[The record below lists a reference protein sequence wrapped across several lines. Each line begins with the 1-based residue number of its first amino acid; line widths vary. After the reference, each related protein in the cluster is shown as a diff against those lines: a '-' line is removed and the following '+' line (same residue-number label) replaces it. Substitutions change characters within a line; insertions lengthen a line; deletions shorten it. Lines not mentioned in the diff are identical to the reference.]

1 MRCCNVGSI
10 VLVLVSLYV
19 RTLDGREHWC
29 IEFPRWSPIYSLF
42 SDFGSK
48 IPEESAMPDRT
59 FGGIVRAYA
68 LPLPE
73 LLSLT
78 QTEEEEAQTELYDA
92 KLRAFSYGRAGLIV
106 V

>member
-1 MRCCNVGSI
+1 MRGTHIIEYVMRCCNVGSI

-73 LLSLT
+73 LLVSLIT
-78 QTEEEEAQTELYDA
+78 
-92 KLRAFSYGRAGLIV
+92 
-106 V
+106 